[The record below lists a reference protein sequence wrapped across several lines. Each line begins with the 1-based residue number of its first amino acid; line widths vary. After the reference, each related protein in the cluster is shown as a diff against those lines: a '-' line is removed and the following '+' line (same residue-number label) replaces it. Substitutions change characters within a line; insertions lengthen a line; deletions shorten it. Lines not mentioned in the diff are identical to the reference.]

1 MVELVKLTTKVRLR
15 RGCRFDSCYPYQPA
29 RVNKNQTA
37 RTDGKGRKKQ
47 KMEKNEKKVTEQNK
61 AFIAETTENGNFVIT
76 REAIKGANGQQL
88 KTQDGRLYFAYVLH
102 GKLRN
107 RPVKVDFSPKDKGG
121 YLPLD
126 LVFDV
131 SPKAEL
137 YITEVTQEINGTKN
151 KRTVY
156 TVNTV
161 DENGQV
167 WKAEI
172 KPTRTS
178 DRDMLTMLINLI
190 GAQVHT
196 ETVDETATA

>member
-1 MVELVKLTTKVRLR
+1 MVNQKEQKVI
-15 RGCRFDSCYPYQPA
+15 
-29 RVNKNQTA
+29 
-37 RTDGKGRKKQ
+37 
-47 KMEKNEKKVTEQNK
+47 EQNT
-61 AFIAETTENGNFVIT
+61 ANFIAETTADGNFVVT
-76 REAIKGANGQQL
+76 REPIKGANGKQL
-88 KTQDGRLYFAYVLH
+88 KTQDGRLYFAYLLH

-121 YLPLD
+121 YELLD

-137 YITEVTQEINGTKN
+137 YITEVTQEINGTKS

-161 DENGQV
+161 DENGQI
-167 WKAEI
+167 WKSEI

-178 DRDMLTMLINLI
+178 DRDMLAMLITLI
-190 GAQVHT
+190 GAQVHSETADET
-196 ETVDETATA
+196 ETSETA

>member
-1 MVELVKLTTKVRLR
+1 M
-15 RGCRFDSCYPYQPA
+15 A
-29 RVNKNQTA
+29 NK
-37 RTDGKGRKKQ
+37 
-47 KMEKNEKKVTEQNK
+47 TEQK
-61 AFIAETTENGNFVIT
+61 ATEQVSANFVAETTADGNFVIV
-76 REAIKGANGQQL
+76 REPIKGANGKQL

-131 SPKAEL
+131 SEKAEL
-137 YITEVTQEINGTKN
+137 YISEVVQEINGTKS

-161 DENGQV
+161 DEDGIL
-167 WKAEI
+167 WKCEV
-172 KPTRTS
+172 KPTRGS
-178 DRDMLTMLINLI
+178 DRDMLAMLINLI
-190 GAQVHT
+190 GAQVHS
-196 ETVDETATA
+196 ETVDETETA

>member
-1 MVELVKLTTKVRLR
+1 M
-15 RGCRFDSCYPYQPA
+15 A
-29 RVNKNQTA
+29 NQ
-37 RTDGKGRKKQ
+37 KEQ
-47 KMEKNEKKVTEQNK
+47 KVTEQNT
-61 AFIAETTENGNFVIT
+61 ANFVAETTADGNFVVT
-76 REAIKGANGQQL
+76 REPIKGANGKQL
-88 KTQDGRLYFAYVLH
+88 KTQDGRLYFAYLLH

-121 YLPLD
+121 YELLD

-131 SPKAEL
+131 APKAEL
-137 YITEVTQEINGTKN
+137 YISEVTQEINGTKS

-161 DENGQV
+161 DGDGIV
-167 WKAEI
+167 WKAEV

-178 DRDMLTMLINLI
+178 DKDMLAMLINLI

-196 ETVDETATA
+196 ETDEETGLPATA